1 MLRRLIILLLIVG
14 CESNSK
20 GKNDN
25 IPNDDSN
32 IMVRVINKRSDS
44 TKTVIGSTDYGI
56 IASRD
61 TSKYKTVFEGYN
73 DIYLNDEYFRQHQF
87 MIDQPSSK
95 IYYTYT
101 IRKSGYAL
109 RRDTMRPAPCNND
122 SICSWEDGETDT
134 NCPED
139 CQFDSD
145 YLGKYACQSSDDC
158 KDLDG
163 YLFCF
168 MDYCAQPSMKLF
180 EYVNK
185 HYNTIDCNEIPCNNC
200 KLGEYY
206 MLVTGYNDLQIE
218 LCIECSNNPYTSM
231 LCNTGYTCEMGL
243 CIKDE
248 LFEEQ
253 IILHL
258 NNHNKSTKTFDILIT
273 NSIPIA
279 GFQFDFNEIDI
290 EVASGGILE
299 EYGFNVANSNYSLI
313 LFSVL
318 DKEFPTGKSILTS
331 IKYLGSPSNICID
344 EVIIFDKYGKNIS
357 TKMPACILPN

>member
-1 MLRRLIILLLIVG
+1 MIRRLIILLLIVG
-14 CESNSK
+14 CGSNSK

-25 IPNDDSN
+25 IPNDDKN

-61 TSKYKTVFEGYN
+61 TSEYKAALEGYN

-145 YLGKYACQSSDDC
+145 YLGKYACQSFDDC

-168 MDYCAQPSMKLF
+168 MDYCAQPSMKLL
-180 EYVNK
+180 EYVDK
-185 HYNTIDCNEIPCNNC
+185 HYHTLDCNEIPCNNC

-218 LCIECSNNPYTSM
+218 LCIECSNNRYTPM
-231 LCNTGYTCEMGL
+231 TCNTGYTCEMGL
-243 CIKDE
+243 CVKDE

-258 NNHNKSTKTFDILIT
+258 NNHNKATKTFDIIMT
-273 NSIPIA
+273 NSIPVA
-279 GFQFDFNEIDI
+279 GFQCDFQDIEIDN
-290 EVASGGILE
+290 ASGGLLE
-299 EYGFNVANSNYSLI
+299 EHGFNVSNSKKRLLS
-313 LFSVL
+313 FSMM
-318 DKEFPTGKSILTS
+318 GKVIPIGDSILTT
-331 IKYLGSPSNICID
+331 IKYTGLPTKICMD
-344 EVIIFDKYGKNIS
+344 QIIFSDKNALSVS
-357 TKMPACILPN
+357 TEAPSCIFPN

>member
-1 MLRRLIILLLIVG
+1 MKKLLLIALLIVG
-14 CESNSK
+14 CGSNSK

-25 IPNDDSN
+25 IPNDDGN

-61 TSKYKTVFEGYN
+61 TSEYKTVLEGYN
-73 DIYLNDEYFRQHQF
+73 DLYLNDEYFRQHQF

-168 MDYCAQPSMKLF
+168 MDYCAQPSMKLL
-180 EYVNK
+180 EYVDK
-185 HYNTIDCNEIPCNNC
+185 HYHTLDCNEIPCNNC

-218 LCIECSNNPYTSM
+218 LCIECSNNRYTPM
-231 LCNTGYTCEMGL
+231 TCNTGYTCEMGL
-243 CIKDE
+243 CVKDE

-258 NNHNKSTKTFDILIT
+258 NNHNKATKTFDIIMT
-273 NSIPIA
+273 NSIPVA
-279 GFQFDFNEIDI
+279 GFQCDFQDIEIDN
-290 EVASGGILE
+290 ASGGLLE
-299 EYGFNVANSNYSLI
+299 EHGFNVSNSKKRLLS
-313 LFSVL
+313 FSMM
-318 DKEFPTGKSILTS
+318 GKVIPIGDSILTT
-331 IKYLGSPSNICID
+331 IKYTGLPTKICMNQ
-344 EVIIFDKYGKNIS
+344 IIFSDKNALSVS
-357 TKMPACILPN
+357 TEAPSCIFPN